1 MVTRIGSFSQSQA
14 LLLELTRQNAKVFKS
29 QEQVATGKVADNFK
43 DIAADAGVLLTAK
56 KVEAR
61 TQQFQNN
68 IIELSTRVEVQNIQ
82 LTRIEGVAAELRQDL
97 LDAISLESGAAL
109 TEKIN
114 SAFQQVL
121 NTLNAQYDDRYIFGG
136 TQSDRPPVNIASIA
150 DLVAIPAVSDVFDN
164 NQLRQAVPID
174 EGQNITIGFLAD
186 QLGTDILQVLKDLAT
201 FDAGGSGP
209 FGEQL
214 TAAQRSFLESQI
226 APLSSAHE
234 QLISRTSENGLLANQ
249 LDSARDRHE
258 SSIISLKQFIS
269 DIEDVDLAE
278 AVTRLNQDQIAV
290 QASARILADL
300 GDLTLLNFL

>member
-1 MVTRIGSFSQSQA
+1 MVTRIGSFSQSQS
-14 LLLELTRQNAKVFKS
+14 LLLELTRQNAKVFRS

-56 KVEAR
+56 KVESR

-68 IIELSTRVEVQNIQ
+68 ITELNTRVEVQNIQ
-82 LTRIEGVAAELRQDL
+82 LTRIEDVAAELRQDV

-121 NTLNAQYDDRYIFGG
+121 NTLNAQFDDRYIFGG
-136 TQSDRPPVNIASIA
+136 TQSDQAPVNISTID
-150 DLVAIPAVSDVFDN
+150 DLVAAASVSDVFDN
-164 NQLRQAVPID
+164 NQLRQSVPID

-186 QLGTDILQVLKDLAT
+186 QLGTDFLQVIKDLAT
-201 FDAGGSGP
+201 FDASASGP

-214 TAAQRSFLESQI
+214 TAAQRSFLESQL
-226 APLSSAHE
+226 APLSAAHE
-234 QLISRTSENGLLANQ
+234 ELINRTSENGLLSNQ
-249 LDSARDRHE
+249 LESARERHD
-258 SSIISLKQFIS
+258 STIISLQQFIS

-290 QASARILADL
+290 QASAKILADL